1 MRRTTI
7 CRSSG
12 APIAAAFALLLVSAP
27 LVAQA
32 PTMIQK
38 PIEQARRA
46 AAQSGQQT
54 ARQEQAGQE
63 AAPQRPAQQPAQ
75 QAAQRPGQQP
85 TAAPA
90 SVAQEQRQVVG
101 APPETH
107 LVQQGETLWSLAH
120 QFLGDALLW
129 PEIYRLNTNV
139 VEDPHWIFP
148 GEELRLVAPPEQA
161 AVAPTAEV
169 PAPTPAENVPLTPTA
184 DSTRAAPAPATP
196 LPNTEGPTI
205 FSRRA
210 RAAEPNVKVEDQHS
224 YRAVRAGEYYA
235 SGFVADSRALESG
248 MLGGNLDKT
257 ALHRLQARTSATLFA
272 SVVVAPPDGQ
282 AYKRGDLLLAYDA
295 ERSILGYGD
304 VIRPLG
310 LVRVDADGENGQTVA
325 ATVTALYSP
334 LRIGTHVLK
343 VPAYHYDSSARAV
356 PTDSGIE
363 GQIIGTRRGGE
374 ISSVQDVLFVNV
386 GADDGVRLGDV
397 FRIGAAANQG
407 VPEREQAEAIVVH
420 TRAKTATLVVLEVRQ
435 PDIRPGAAARQIRR
449 MPS

>member
-32 PTMIQK
+32 PTIIQK
-38 PIEQARRA
+38 PIDQARRA

-63 AAPQRPAQQPAQ
+63 SAPQRPAQQPAQ
-75 QAAQRPGQQP
+75 QTAQQF

-90 SVAQEQRQVVG
+90 SGAQEQRQVVG

-148 GEELRLVAPPEQA
+148 GEELRLVAPPEQ
-161 AVAPTAEV
+161 PTAAPVAES
-169 PAPTPAENVPLTPTA
+169 PTPTSPGNMLLTPTA

-205 FSRRA
+205 FARRA
-210 RAAEPNVKVEDQHS
+210 RAVEPNVKVEDQHS

-235 SGFVADSRALESG
+235 SGFLADSRALESG

-257 ALHRLQARTSATLFA
+257 ALHRLQARTSATIFA

-295 ERSILGYGD
+295 EQSILGYGD
-304 VIRPLG
+304 IIRPLG
-310 LVRVDADGENGQTVA
+310 LLRVDADGENGQTVA

-363 GQIIGTRRGGE
+363 GQVIGTRRRGE